1 VPELISFSLP
11 DDDVV
16 LVEVE
21 SDGPEISPVSRGGDV
36 IRSAATSLDGALRH
50 VRKAASAALANFRDM
65 DVRPDEVQVE
75 FGVKLNAQAGAVIA
89 KTGVE
94 GHLKIKLTWTR
105 ELEPEPRREEEAGAE
120 AGAASG
126 AGTGPGAAAGAGV
139 GLGAAAGAEAGAGV
153 GLGAAAGAE
162 AADS

>member
-1 VPELISFSLP
+1 MPELISFSLP

-21 SDGPEISPVSRGGDV
+21 ADGPEISPVSRGGDV
-36 IRSAATSLDGALRH
+36 IRSAATSLDDALRH
-50 VRKAASAALANFRDM
+50 VRKAASTALANFREM

-75 FGVKLNAQAGAVIA
+75 FGVKLTAQAGAVIA

-105 ELEPEPRREEEAGAE
+105 DLTPVREEETE
-120 AGAASG
+120 VS
-126 AGTGPGAAAGAGV
+126 
-139 GLGAAAGAEAGAGV
+139 
-153 GLGAAAGAE
+153 
-162 AADS
+162 AD